1 MSEWRDA
8 RPDDSG
14 KYAYIERLPIDAPP
28 TLLTMYSANDKV
40 SWSYWTPSGWAP
52 LHSRVCVCERPG
64 DEAVPQ
70 FLGECKDCVRVELK
84 HEPTDVMFRAGLLA
98 ARELIANECV
108 RRGLNASSYI
118 VRFLWWPSL
127 GVDPTRETADDACAE
142 ALPIAMAFAE
152 KNGAK

>member
-84 HEPTDVMFRAGLLA
+84 HEPRDVMFRAGMLA
-98 ARELIANECV
+98 AREFERFGAPSIALAARSN
-108 RRGLNASSYI
+108 
-118 VRFLWWPSL
+118 WWPSV
-127 GVDPTRETADDACAE
+127 GVDPCRETADDACAE
-142 ALPIAMAFAE
+142 AIGIAMAFVE
-152 KNGAK
+152 KNGAARE